1 MKENPPEA
9 GSAPPLAATS
19 APSDVIADSEGDAI
33 SEAESQMTGSA
44 GSQTACT
51 MAKAAAQSTPAV
63 PLSRR
68 APEVLPPRASELL
81 PPRAAKLLRPSRV
94 RLFVVPVMVFGF
106 TTLLV
111 AIGIYRLK
119 TVDQHEPRPQ
129 TDTPVPTSPNQYE
142 NGSNEL
148 RTSSEDLSP
157 EKSVIPAEPFKS
169 FVLDAAQSYLA
180 AGSLRVPAAKGGNAQ
195 KGK

>member
-1 MKENPPEA
+1 MTENPPEA
-9 GSAPPLAATS
+9 GSAPPLPATS
-19 APSDVIADSEGDAI
+19 APSDVIADREGDAI
-33 SEAESQMTGSA
+33 SEAKSQMTGSA
-44 GSQTACT
+44 GSQTAWI
-51 MAKAAAQSTPAV
+51 MAKQSTPAV
-63 PLSRR
+63 PLSGR

-111 AIGIYRLK
+111 AIGVHRLK
-119 TVDQHEPRPQ
+119 TVDHYESRLQ

-148 RTSSEDLSP
+148 RTSSEDPSP

-180 AGSLRVPAAKGGNAQ
+180 TGSLRVPAAKGGNAQ